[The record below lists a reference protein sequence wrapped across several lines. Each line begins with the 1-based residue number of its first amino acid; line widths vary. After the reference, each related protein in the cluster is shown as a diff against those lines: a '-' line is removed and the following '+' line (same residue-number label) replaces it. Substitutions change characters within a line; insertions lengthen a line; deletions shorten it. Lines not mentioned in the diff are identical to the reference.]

1 MNTPLSEIL
10 RPKTLDEVIGQEHLT
25 SKTSLLRKLIEQKRP
40 RSILLYGPPGT
51 GKTTIARIYANSFKE
66 ELFSFTAVYHSTSE
80 IKKVIEDA
88 RKRPLFSSKII
99 LFIDEIHRFNKSQQD
114 LFLPFIEDGSIVF
127 IGATTENPSFAL
139 NNALISRM
147 QTFAMNPLLEKDL
160 LQIINLFQS
169 KIYNVAISESTKLK
183 LISSVNADAR
193 NLLHLLENIQ
203 TMGMEHVDENNLSSI
218 TFTKCPQYDKG
229 GDYHHQL
236 ISALHKSIRGS
247 DVNASI
253 YYLSRI
259 IQGGEDPKYIFRR
272 LIRIA
277 LEDIGTA
284 DPNALEVTLSCQKAY
299 DMLGAKEGELA
310 MAQACVYLSLAPKSI
325 ALYKAFAKATDSAS
339 KSSNARIPNHLINAP
354 NNFMKKAGAS
364 QGYIYD
370 PDTSSG
376 FAKQRYFPEDLQE
389 ENFFH
394 PKETGFESQLKNRM
408 EYIEKM
414 RTKK

>member
-1 MNTPLSEIL
+1 MKAPLSEIL

-25 SKTSLLRKLIEQKRP
+25 SKTSLLRKLIEQKKP
-40 RSILLYGPPGT
+40 RSLLLYGPPGT
-51 GKTTIARIYANSFKE
+51 GKTTIARIYANSFEE

-80 IKKVIEDA
+80 IKKVIEEA

-114 LFLPFIEDGSIVF
+114 LFLPFMEDGSIVF

-139 NNALISRM
+139 NNALLSRM
-147 QTFAMNPLLEKDL
+147 QTFAMNPLTENDL
-160 LQIINLFQS
+160 LQMIDLFQS
-169 KIYNVAISESTKLK
+169 KIYSVTISESTKLK

-193 NLLHLLENIQ
+193 NLLQILENIQ
-203 TMGMEHVDENNLSSI
+203 IMGLKQVDENNLFSI
-218 TFTKCPQYDKG
+218 TFSKCPQYDKD
-229 GDYHHQL
+229 GDYHYQL

-247 DVNASI
+247 DVNASL

-299 DMLGAKEGELA
+299 EVLGAKEGELA
-310 MAQACVYLSLAPKSI
+310 MTQACVYLALAPKSV
-325 ALYKAFAKATDSAS
+325 ALYKAFAKASEFAN
-339 KSSNARIPNHLINAP
+339 KSSSACVPNHLINAA
-354 NNFMKKAGAS
+354 NNFMKKSGAS
-364 QGYIYD
+364 KGYIYD
-370 PDTSSG
+370 PDTTSG
-376 FAKQRYFPEDLQE
+376 FAKQRYFPEGLQE
-389 ENFFH
+389 ESFFQ
-394 PKETGFESQLKNRM
+394 PKETGFEAQLKKRM
-408 EYIEKM
+408 EYIKQV